1 MIKVW
6 NWVKSHIFAI
16 SLVVGGIL
24 DQTTDLLAQF
34 LLEINAPSWSATL
47 LRILIISFGAIR
59 LYLAKPFK
67 NNTTSRDEDI
77 GGGGIK
83 NPPPPEPK
91 P

>member
-1 MIKVW
+1 MFKMW
-6 NWVKSHIFAI
+6 NWVKTHIFAI

-59 LYLAKPFK
+59 LYYAKPFDK
-67 NNTTSRDEDI
+67 KTTSKDGDI